1 MIVVFLSILAAAR
14 YFKRK
19 GTFAGMLF
27 QPSKSK
33 RKELRDG
40 QPDEVQ
46 VLQRFDK
53 NNDECDKEMAI

>member
-19 GTFAGMLF
+19 GSFAGMLF

-33 RKELRDG
+33 RKELRHG
-40 QPDEVQ
+40 QPDEV
-46 VLQRFDK
+46 LQRLDK
-53 NNDECDKEMAI
+53 NNDCDKEVDI